1 MDVEFL
7 GVVHVAVEDYVY
19 DSPPVAYQDAS
30 DNGGQKPT
38 IVSDDDVSPVT
49 RRGNGS
55 QTKRSSSSL
64 QILTIKWRD
73 GDAEH
78 SLYVLVKMLALEN
91 AHGLPCCNYMLLHE
105 KKAIGYIDESYRRM
119 IVNWMRPIVDYFEFD
134 RDVVSIA
141 MSYLDRAI
149 AQAVKKTGKRVTQ
162 QQFQLTALTALNLAI
177 KLHGEVPL
185 PCIDANTS
193 GENHSTSQFHAPSSG
208 TPSESPT
215 NVTEGG
221 EVKELI
227 PMERPVKVAMS
238 TFVSL
243 GRDQFTMEQVK
254 NREVELLFELDWHLN
269 PPTMLCFLTLL
280 MTLFPV
286 SWEGEIIDSEVATI
300 VFEFALYLTELSLGV
315 SGFSFRFKASDI
327 VHAAIRCAI
336 NILKFLSTKM
346 PLEAGNDFL
355 YRVRL
360 ALEQGSSYSEQNE
373 SIILEICS
381 MLMDEFVK
389 FHVSGEAK
397 TDKGPSKPY
406 TISEEQLA
414 GLSEAVRES
423 NSKRSAS
430 VLNPQNQGVSARK
443 RKKLEAV

>member
-1 MDVEFL
+1 MDVEFN
-7 GVVHVAVEDYVY
+7 VVPVAVEDYVY
-19 DSPPVAYQDAS
+19 DSPLVANQDAS
-30 DNGGQKPT
+30 DNGGQKPA
-38 IVSDDDVSPVT
+38 IVSDDESPPA
-49 RRGNGS
+49 RRGNGG
-55 QTKRSSSSL
+55 QTKRSSSGL
-64 QILTIKWRD
+64 RIYKWRD

-78 SLYVLVKMLALEN
+78 SLYVLVKMLKLEN
-91 AHGLPCCNYMLLHE
+91 AHGLPCFDYMFLHK
-105 KKAIGYIDESYRRM
+105 KKAIGYIDESYRKM

-185 PCIDANTS
+185 PCIDASTG
-193 GENHSTSQFHAPSSG
+193 GENHSTSPFHAPCSG
-208 TPSESPT
+208 TPRESPT
-215 NVTEGG
+215 RPSVTEGG

-286 SWEGEIIDSEVATI
+286 SWEGKIIDSEVATI

-373 SIILEICS
+373 IIILEICS

-389 FHVSGEAK
+389 FHESGEAK
-397 TDKGPSKPY
+397 TDKGPSKPC
-406 TISEEQLA
+406 TITEEQLG